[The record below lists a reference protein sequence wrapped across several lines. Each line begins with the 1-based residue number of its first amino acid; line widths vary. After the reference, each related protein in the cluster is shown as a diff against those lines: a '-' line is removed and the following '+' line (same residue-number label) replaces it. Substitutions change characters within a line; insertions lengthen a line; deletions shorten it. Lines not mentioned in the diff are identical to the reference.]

1 MSAADLEQAKRNVTM
16 ARGRLDTSLVALQQ
30 RLRPGNLA
38 TEAWDGVK
46 DKSEE
51 LAEGALDA
59 VKKRPAAVSMAIGA
73 FALFLAR
80 EPLKRAVTRMI
91 SGGEEED
98 DGRITTT
105 VTADTD
111 NFSVAAPI
119 VDTSVT
125 EGVS

>member
-1 MSAADLEQAKRNVTM
+1 MSITELEQAKRNAM
-16 ARGRLDTSLVALQQ
+16 LARARLDTSVGALQL

-46 DKSEE
+46 DKSES

-73 FALFLAR
+73 IALFLAR
-80 EPLKRAVTRMI
+80 EPLKRVVTRMWA
-91 SGGEEED
+91 EEED
-98 DGRITTT
+98 DGLITTT
-105 VTADTD
+105 VTTDTD
-111 NFSVAAPI
+111 NFNAAAPT
-119 VDTSVT
+119 VTASVI

>member
-1 MSAADLEQAKRNVTM
+1 MSITELEQAKRNAM
-16 ARGRLDTSLVALQQ
+16 LARARLDTSVGALQL

-46 DKSEE
+46 DKSES

-73 FALFLAR
+73 IALFLAR
-80 EPLKRAVTRMI
+80 EPLKRVVTRMWA
-91 SGGEEED
+91 EEED

-105 VTADTD
+105 VTTDTD
-111 NFSVAAPI
+111 NFNVAAPT
-119 VDTSVT
+119 VTASVI

>member
-1 MSAADLEQAKRNVTM
+1 MMISDLEQAKRNVVL
-16 ARGRLDTSLVALQQ
+16 ARARLDSSVGALQL

-46 DKSEE
+46 DKSET

-59 VKKRPAAVSMAIGA
+59 VKKRPAAVSLAIGA

-80 EPLKRAVTRMI
+80 EPLKRAVTRI
-91 SGGEEED
+91 WTEGEED
-98 DGRITTT
+98 DGRITTVIPT
-105 VTADTD
+105 ENEDFRA
-111 NFSVAAPI
+111 AAPT
-119 VDTSVT
+119 VVASVT

>member
-1 MSAADLEQAKRNVTM
+1 MTTKDLEQAKRNAIL
-16 ARGRLDTSLVALQQ
+16 ARARLDSSVGALQL

-46 DKSEE
+46 DKSET

-59 VKKRPAAVSMAIGA
+59 VKKRPAAVSLAIGA

-80 EPLKRAVTRMI
+80 EPLKRVVTRMWNE
-91 SGGEEED
+91 GEEDE
-98 DGRITTT
+98 GRITTVIPT
-105 VTADTD
+105 ENE
-111 NFSVAAPI
+111 NFSAAAPTVAA
-119 VDTSVT
+119 SVT